1 MRLLLRL
8 ASWLLCG
15 LLFAGPLQAGWKV
28 AETANFRVHSE
39 ASDERLIE
47 QAAVLEDFRAL
58 LMRMTGH
65 TPPDGTPKLDVF
77 MVDDL
82 AIAMPWRAPAKG
94 MAGFYRADAGRI
106 SAVALDR
113 TGGREF
119 DVNAQQIL
127 LHEYAHHFMLAANG
141 PAYPAWYVE
150 GFAEYFSTAEFRPE
164 RIEFGKVSPNRG
176 LWLSN
181 AAWLP
186 LETVL
191 AGRPETSGGKSA
203 AMFYA
208 QSWALTHY
216 MFRMP
221 GMRDRLVAYLKAFS
235 GGMDPVAAFRL
246 HIDPDLDAFQSKLR
260 RYVNGKSTY
269 SRFDRPPATPA
280 GVHVQ
285 ALPPSAGTML
295 MRLVALE
302 HGVGANTAAVA
313 LDDVRALARAA
324 QSDSLAKRTLAVAEL
339 QHGDPAVAAG
349 LLDMLLAEAPKD
361 PDLLRWRALSARPMA
376 RGASPAVVAE
386 AKQLLV
392 RAFRSDPNDWRTL
405 HAYVRLHG
413 PMSRPLPPEVLE
425 VLLRAHEL
433 APQVSEVVLD
443 TAVALHNAGMVRE
456 AAYVLQPLAYS
467 PHGGPAAELAGRL
480 LDRARAGDR
489 RGFMG
494 EVTAARQRRGTEL
507 AILVSPGAQAR

>member
-1 MRLLLRL
+1 MRFAPWMLACLL
-8 ASWLLCG
+8 S
-15 LLFAGPLQAGWKV
+15 AGPAQADWKV

-39 ASDERLIE
+39 APEKRLVE

-65 TPPDGTPKLDVF
+65 VPAADMPKLDVF

-82 AIAMPWRAPAKG
+82 ATAMPWREPAKG

-113 TGGREF
+113 VGGREF
-119 DVNAQQIL
+119 EISAQQIL
-127 LHEYAHHFMLAANG
+127 LHEFAHHFMLAAKG

-164 RIEFGKVSPNRG
+164 RIEFGKVSPNRAI
-176 LWLSN
+176 WLSN
-181 AAWLP
+181 APWLP
-186 LETVL
+186 LEQL
-191 AGRPETSGGKSA
+191 LSGRPGAVNGKAA

-216 MFRMP
+216 MYRAP
-221 GMRDRLVAYLKAFS
+221 GMRAKLIAYLKAFS
-235 GGMDPVAAFRL
+235 GGMDPVEAFRL
-246 HIDPDLDAFQSKLR
+246 HIDPDLSAFQSKLR
-260 RYVNGKSTY
+260 RYVNSKATY
-269 SRFDRPPATPA
+269 SRFERPPATPA
-280 GVHVQ
+280 GVHVEP
-285 ALPPSAGTML
+285 LPPSAGAML

-302 HGVGANTAAVA
+302 HGVSPKAGAAALA
-313 LDDVRALARAA
+313 DVRARAEIA
-324 QSDSLAKRTLAVAEL
+324 PLDPLAKRALALAEL
-339 QHGDPAVAAG
+339 EHGDPAVAVA
-349 LLDMLLAEAPKD
+349 LLDDLLTAAPKD

-386 AKQLLV
+386 AKRLLV

-413 PMSRPLPPEVLE
+413 PLTRPLPPEVLQ
-425 VLLRAHEL
+425 VLLRTHEL

-443 TAVALHNAGMVRE
+443 TAVALQHAGMLRE
-456 AAYVLQPLAYS
+456 AAVVLQPLAYS
-467 PHGGPAAELAGRL
+467 PHGGAAAELAARL

-489 RGFMG
+489 SGFMG
-494 EVTAARQRRGTEL
+494 EVTAVRQRRGTDV
-507 AILVSPGAQAR
+507 AVVGAAGAQLR